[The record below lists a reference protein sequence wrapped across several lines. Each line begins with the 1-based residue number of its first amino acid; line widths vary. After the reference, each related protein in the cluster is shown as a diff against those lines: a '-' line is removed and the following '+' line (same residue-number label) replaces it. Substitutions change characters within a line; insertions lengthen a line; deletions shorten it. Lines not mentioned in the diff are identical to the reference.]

1 MKIGMSKLR
10 FFILFCIVCSPG
22 LMIPQ
27 LIVND
32 EPSIQDVPL
41 TTETVME
48 KTASM
53 SIPFIKNEGQTD
65 PKVKFYANTFA
76 GTAYLT
82 ENDLTYVIPTEDGSF
97 VIKEAP
103 HGGDLTPSADAPSE
117 TVVNYFK
124 GTEENWHT
132 DVPTYDSV
140 SAGFVWDGV
149 SLSLKAYGN
158 NIEKLFTVFPG
169 TNPDVIKMNFDG
181 VESLSVDKSGELLLH
196 TSVGD
201 ITMTAPVAYQHVDG
215 IKKFVPVKYSI
226 SNASYGFVLG
236 DYEKTLPVVIDP
248 LLASTFLRGSSGD
261 TINGIAI
268 DSSGNVFV
276 TGDTKNA
283 GTRLPVTSG
292 AYDESYNDA
301 DKADVFVSK
310 FSSDLTSLSASTYLG
325 GSDIDD
331 ALGIAIDSSDNVFV
345 TGWTKGSAITGLP
358 ATSGAYDEP
367 EGARATS
374 YDAFVSKFSNDLTSL
389 SASTY
394 LGGGGLDYDIC
405 KANGHIARSG

>member
-41 TTETVME
+41 TTETVIE
-48 KTASM
+48 KTASLSM
-53 SIPFIKNEGQTD
+53 PFIKNEGQAD

-97 VIKEAP
+97 VIKEIP
-103 HGGDLTPSADAPSE
+103 HGGNLTPSADALSE
-117 TVVNYFK
+117 TTVNYFK

-196 TSVGD
+196 TTVGD

-248 LLASTFLRGSSGD
+248 LLASTFLRGSSAD

-283 GTRLPVTSG
+283 VLICLSLQAHMTRLTMAVMTMKMP
-292 AYDESYNDA
+292 
-301 DKADVFVSK
+301 
-310 FSSDLTSLSASTYLG
+310 LSQSFPMT
-325 GSDIDD
+325 
-331 ALGIAIDSSDNVFV
+331 
-345 TGWTKGSAITGLP
+345 
-358 ATSGAYDEP
+358 
-367 EGARATS
+367 
-374 YDAFVSKFSNDLTSL
+374 
-389 SASTY
+389 
-394 LGGGGLDYDIC
+394 
-405 KANGHIARSG
+405 

>member
-27 LIVND
+27 LIVYD

-53 SIPFIKNEGQTD
+53 SMPFIKNEGQAD

-103 HGGDLTPSADAPSE
+103 HGGDFAPSADAPSE
-117 TVVNYFK
+117 TIVNYFK

-169 TNPDVIKMNFDG
+169 TNPM
-181 VESLSVDKSGELLLH
+181 
-196 TSVGD
+196 
-201 ITMTAPVAYQHVDG
+201 
-215 IKKFVPVKYSI
+215 
-226 SNASYGFVLG
+226 
-236 DYEKTLPVVIDP
+236 
-248 LLASTFLRGSSGD
+248 
-261 TINGIAI
+261 
-268 DSSGNVFV
+268 
-276 TGDTKNA
+276 
-283 GTRLPVTSG
+283 
-292 AYDESYNDA
+292 
-301 DKADVFVSK
+301 
-310 FSSDLTSLSASTYLG
+310 
-325 GSDIDD
+325 
-331 ALGIAIDSSDNVFV
+331 
-345 TGWTKGSAITGLP
+345 
-358 ATSGAYDEP
+358 
-367 EGARATS
+367 
-374 YDAFVSKFSNDLTSL
+374 
-389 SASTY
+389 
-394 LGGGGLDYDIC
+394 
-405 KANGHIARSG
+405 